1 MTHCLILAAGEGTR
15 LRPFTYDC
23 PKGLVP
29 LLGKPLV
36 SHQIDT
42 LIACG
47 IEDIAIATGYK
58 AEKFAPLGYQMFHNE
73 LFANTNMVESLFAA
87 RSFLEQAKGDVLI
100 SYGDIVYQQKNLES
114 VLAADGDIV
123 VMVDDGW
130 LDLWSTRNENP
141 LNDAETLKY
150 GNHGQIVELGKKPTS
165 LDDINGQYTG
175 LIKIPYRK
183 TADFISFYDQLDRAL
198 QYDGRPFEQ
207 MYMTSFLQLLI
218 DAGWMVMPAHVRH
231 GWLEVDTVEDL
242 QLYERL
248 AAQGRL
254 KALWRVDDE

>member
-1 MTHCLILAAGEGTR
+1 MTHCLILAAGEGIR
-15 LRPFTYDC
+15 LRPFTYDR

-29 LLGKPLV
+29 LLGKSLV

-42 LIACG
+42 LKTCG
-47 IEDIAIATGYK
+47 IEDIAIATGYM
-58 AEKFAPLGYQMFHNE
+58 AEKFIALGYQMFHNE
-73 LFANTNMVESLFAA
+73 LFASTNMVESLFVA
-87 RSFLEQAKGDVLI
+87 RSFMEQAKGDVLI

-114 VLAADGDIV
+114 VLATDGDIV

-130 LDLWSTRNENP
+130 LELWSARNENP

-150 GNHGQIVELGKKPTS
+150 GNQGQFVELGKKPTS

-175 LIKIPYRK
+175 LIKISSQK
-183 TADFISFYDQLDRAL
+183 IADFISFYDQLDRAL
-198 QYDGRPFEQ
+198 QHDGRAFEQ

-218 DAGWMVMPAHVRH
+218 DAGWMVMPAHVSN

-248 AAQGRL
+248 STEEKL
-254 KALWRVDDE
+254 NALWRAHE

>member
-15 LRPFTYDC
+15 LRPYTYDC

-36 SHQIDT
+36 SHQIDILKT
-42 LIACG
+42 CG
-47 IEDIAIATGYK
+47 VEDIAIATGYK

-73 LFANTNMVESLFAA
+73 LFASTNMVESLFAA
-87 RSFLEQAKGDVLI
+87 RSFLEQAKEDVLI

-130 LDLWSTRNENP
+130 LDLWSARNENP

-150 GNHGQIVELGKKPTS
+150 GKQGQIVELGKKPTS
-165 LDDINGQYTG
+165 LEDINGQYTG
-175 LIKIPYRK
+175 LIKIPSQK
-183 TADFISFYDQLDRAL
+183 IADFISFYDQLDRAL
-198 QYDGRPFEQ
+198 QDDGRAFEQ

-218 DAGWMVMPAHVRH
+218 DAGWMIMPAHVNH

-242 QLYERL
+242 QLYERMSTEEKL
-248 AAQGRL
+248 N
-254 KALWRVDDE
+254 ALWRAHE

>member
-1 MTHCLILAAGEGTR
+1 MIHCLILAAGEGTR
-15 LRPFTYDC
+15 LRPYTYDG
-23 PKGLVP
+23 PKALVP

-42 LIACG
+42 LKTCE

-58 AEKFAPLGYQMFHNE
+58 AEKFATLGCQMFHNE
-73 LFANTNMVESLFAA
+73 LFASTNMVESLFAA
-87 RSFLEQAKGDVLI
+87 RSFLEQVKGDVLI

-114 VLAADGDIV
+114 VLAAEGDIV

-130 LDLWSTRNENP
+130 LDLWSARNENP

-150 GNHGQIVELGKKPTS
+150 GSHGQIVELGKKPTS

-183 TADFISFYDQLDRAL
+183 IADFISFYDQLDRAF
-198 QYDGRPFEQ
+198 QYDGRPFEK

-218 DAGWMVMPAHVRH
+218 DAGWMVVPAHVSH

-248 AAQGRL
+248 SAEEKL
-254 KALWRVDDE
+254 KSLWKAHE

>member
-36 SHQIDT
+36 SHQIDI
-42 LIACG
+42 LKRCG
-47 IEDIAIATGYK
+47 VEDIAIATGYK
-58 AEKFAPLGYQMFHNE
+58 AEKFTSLGHQMCHNE
-73 LFANTNMVESLFAA
+73 LFASTNMVESLFAA

-114 VLAADGDIV
+114 VLTTEGDLV

-130 LDLWSTRNENP
+130 LDLWSARNENP

-150 GNHGQIVELGKKPTS
+150 GKQGQIVELGKKPTS
-165 LDDINGQYTG
+165 IDDINGQYTG

-183 TADFISFYDQLDRAL
+183 IADLISFYDQLDRTIK
-198 QYDGRPFEQ
+198 YDGRAFEQ
-207 MYMTSFLQLLI
+207 MYMTCFLQLLI
-218 DAGWMVMPAHVRH
+218 EAGWMVMPAHVRH

-242 QLYERL
+242 KLYERL
-248 AAQGRL
+248 FTEQKL
-254 KALWRVDDE
+254 SDLWCDHE

>member
-15 LRPFTYDC
+15 LRPYTYDC

-42 LIACG
+42 LKTCG

-58 AEKFAPLGYQMFHNE
+58 AEKFVALGYQMFHNE
-73 LFANTNMVESLFAA
+73 LFASTNMVESLFAA
-87 RSFLEQAKGDVLI
+87 RPFLEQAKGDVLI
-100 SYGDIVYQQKNLES
+100 SYGDIVYQQENLES
-114 VLAADGDIV
+114 VLAASGDIV

-130 LDLWSTRNENP
+130 LDLWSARNENP

-150 GNHGQIVELGKKPTS
+150 GKQSQIVELGKKPTS
-165 LDDINGQYTG
+165 LADINGQYTG
-175 LIKIPYRK
+175 LIKIPSQK
-183 TADFISFYDQLDRAL
+183 IADFISFYDQLDRAL

-218 DAGWMVMPAHVRH
+218 DAGWMVMPAHVSH

-248 AAQGRL
+248 SAEEKL
-254 KALWRVDDE
+254 NTLWKIHE

>member
-15 LRPFTYDC
+15 LRPYTYDC

-29 LLGKPLV
+29 LFGKPLV

-42 LIACG
+42 LKACG
-47 IEDIAIATGYK
+47 VESIAIATGYK
-58 AEKFAPLGYQMFHNE
+58 AEKFAALGYQMFHNE
-73 LFANTNMVESLFAA
+73 LFASTNMVESLFAA
-87 RSFLEQAKGDVLI
+87 RSCLEQAKGDVLI
-100 SYGDIVYQQKNLES
+100 SYGDIVYQQKNLQS
-114 VLAADGDIV
+114 VLATDGDIV

-130 LDLWSTRNENP
+130 LDLWSARNENP

-150 GNHGQIVELGKKPTS
+150 GKQGQIIELGKKPTS

-175 LIKIPYRK
+175 LIKIPSQK
-183 TADFISFYDQLDRAL
+183 IADFISFYDQLDRAV
-198 QYDGRPFEQ
+198 QYDGRAFEQ

-218 DAGWMVMPAHVRH
+218 DAGWMVMPAHVSH

-242 QLYERL
+242 QLY
-248 AAQGRL
+248 GRL
-254 KALWRVDDE
+254 SAERRLNALWRAHE

>member
-1 MTHCLILAAGEGTR
+1 MIHCLILAAGEGTR
-15 LRPFTYDC
+15 LRPFTCDR
-23 PKGLVP
+23 PKGLVA

-42 LIACG
+42 LKTCG

-58 AEKFAPLGYQMFHNE
+58 AEKFATLGYQMFHNE
-73 LFANTNMVESLFAA
+73 LFASTNMVESLFAA

-100 SYGDIVYQQKNLES
+100 AYGDIVYQQKNLKS
-114 VLAADGDIV
+114 VLATDGDIV

-130 LDLWSTRNENP
+130 LELWSARNANP

-150 GNHGQIVELGKKPTS
+150 GKHGQIVELGKKPTS

-175 LIKIPYRK
+175 LIKIQSQK
-183 TADFISFYDQLDRAL
+183 ITDFISFYDQLDRASH
-198 QYDGRPFEQ
+198 YDGCAFEQ

-218 DAGWMVMPAHVRH
+218 DAGWMVMPAHVSH
-231 GWLEVDTVEDL
+231 GWLEVDTVKDL
-242 QLYERL
+242 QLYEQL
-248 AAQGRL
+248 SMEEKL
-254 KALWRVDDE
+254 NALWKSHE

>member
-15 LRPFTYDC
+15 LRPFTHDC
-23 PKGLVP
+23 PKGFVP

-36 SHQIDT
+36 SHQIST
-42 LIACG
+42 LKICG
-47 IEDIAIATGYK
+47 VEDIAIATGYK
-58 AEKFAPLGYQMFHNE
+58 AEKFAPLGCQMFHNE
-73 LFANTNMVESLFAA
+73 LFASTNMVESLFSA

-130 LDLWSTRNENP
+130 LDLWSARNENP

-150 GNHGQIVELGKKPTS
+150 GKQGQIIELGKKAIS

-175 LIKIPYRK
+175 LIKIPSQK
-183 TADFISFYDQLDRAL
+183 IADFISFYDQLDRAL

-218 DAGWMVMPAHVRH
+218 DAGWMVMPAHVSH

-248 AAQGRL
+248 SAEEKL
-254 KALWRVDDE
+254 NTLWRAHE

>member
-15 LRPFTYDC
+15 LRPYTYDR

-42 LIACG
+42 LKTCG

-58 AEKFAPLGYQMFHNE
+58 AEKFAALGYQMFHNE
-73 LFANTNMVESLFAA
+73 LFASTNMVESLFAA

-114 VLAADGDIV
+114 VLATDGDIV

-130 LDLWSTRNENP
+130 LDLWSARNENP

-150 GNHGQIVELGKKPTS
+150 GKQGQIVELGKKPTS

-175 LIKIPYRK
+175 LIKIPSQK
-183 TADFISFYDQLDRAL
+183 IADFISFYDQLDRTL
-198 QYDGRPFEQ
+198 HYDGRAFEANV
-207 MYMTSFLQLLI
+207 YDKLFTAI
-218 DAGWMVMPAHVRH
+218 D
-231 GWLEVDTVEDL
+231 
-242 QLYERL
+242 
-248 AAQGRL
+248 
-254 KALWRVDDE
+254 

>member
-15 LRPFTYDC
+15 LRPFTYDR

-29 LLGKPLV
+29 LLAKPLV

-42 LIACG
+42 LKTCG

-58 AEKFAPLGYQMFHNE
+58 AEKFASLGYQMFNNE
-73 LFANTNMVESLFAA
+73 LFATTNMVESLFVA
-87 RSFLEQAKGDVLI
+87 RSFLKQAKGDVLI
-100 SYGDIVYQQKNLES
+100 SYGDIVYQQINLES
-114 VLAADGDIV
+114 VLATDGDIV

-130 LDLWSTRNENP
+130 LELWSARNENP

-150 GNHGQIVELGKKPTS
+150 GKYGQIVELGKKPTS

-175 LIKIPYRK
+175 LIKIPSQK
-183 TADFISFYDQLDRAL
+183 IADFISFYDQLDRAL
-198 QYDGRPFEQ
+198 QYDGRAFEQ

-218 DAGWMVMPAHVRH
+218 DAGWMVIPAHVSH

-248 AAQGRL
+248 SAEGKL
-254 KALWRVDDE
+254 NALWRVHE